1 MPYPSAKQIEP
12 KKILNLIHRGL
23 SLTVDDMCFSHFLP
37 NMHIKLLDLLEVLIN
52 M

>member
-23 SLTVDDMCFSHFLP
+23 SLIIDDMCFAHFLP
-37 NMHIKLLDLLEVLIN
+37 TMHMKLLDLLELLFN